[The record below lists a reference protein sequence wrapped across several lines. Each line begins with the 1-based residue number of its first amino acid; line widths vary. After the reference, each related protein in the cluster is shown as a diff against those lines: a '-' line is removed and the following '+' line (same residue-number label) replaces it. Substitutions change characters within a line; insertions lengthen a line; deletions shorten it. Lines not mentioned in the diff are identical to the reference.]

1 MTATSYLVVLC
12 AACLPFFYYILVLYS
27 SWRFFR
33 RRADPAEKLRAFTPP
48 VSILKPVRGSDS
60 DAYENFASF
69 CRQDY
74 PEFEL
79 VFCVGSPE
87 DEIVPIIEKL
97 KSDFPDTSV
106 RILFGSLRIA
116 TNDKVAKLA
125 RLTEEAKYE
134 YLVISDS
141 DVRVR
146 PDYLRNVIAPLA
158 NTEIGAVTCLYVSTG
173 EKTVIDKLQT
183 VGMISDFYPGLFV
196 AKELDGVKFA
206 LGPSIATT
214 RTRLHQFGG
223 YEKIKNQPADDL
235 LVGRLIAEQGYKVE
249 LSQYTIETV
258 ADYQSFTEFWHKRMR
273 WLVVMRHMRP
283 RGHFGLL
290 FTQALPWLLVA
301 LAARPSLESAA
312 ILLLTYLAFRLGT
325 IWLVG
330 IRGLRRPVWKLMPLV
345 VVWDL
350 LAFCLWLASFGIK
363 TVRWRGGD
371 YYIRDGNLVP
381 ATSR

>member
-1 MTATSYLVVLC
+1 MTATSSPVVLC
-12 AACLPFFYYILVLYS
+12 AACLPFFYYVLVLYS

-33 RRADPAEKLRAFTPP
+33 RRPKPVEKRSVFTPP

-74 PEFEL
+74 PEYEL
-79 VFCVGSPE
+79 VFCVGGLE
-87 DEIVPIIEKL
+87 DEIVPVLEKL
-97 KSDFPDTSV
+97 KVDLPQIPI

-146 PDYLRNVIAPLA
+146 PDYLRSVIAPLA
-158 NTEIGAVTCLYVSTG
+158 EQDVGAVTCLYVSTG
-173 EKTVIDKLQT
+173 EKSLVDKLQT

-196 AKELDGVKFA
+196 AKELEGVKFA

-214 RTRLHQFGG
+214 RTRLNQFGG

-235 LVGRLIAEQGYKVE
+235 LVGRLIAETGYKVE
-249 LSQYTIETV
+249 LSQYAIETV
-258 ADYQSFTEFWHKRMR
+258 ADYQSFSEFWHKRMR

-283 RGHFGLL
+283 KGHFGLL

-301 LAARPSLESAA
+301 LAIRPGMNAA
-312 ILLLTYLAFRLGT
+312 AMLLLTYLAFRLGT

-330 IRGLRRPVWKLMPLV
+330 IRGLRRPLWTFMPLV
-345 VVWDL
+345 VVWDV
-350 LAFCLWLASFGIK
+350 LAFCLWLASFARN
-363 TVRWRGGD
+363 TVRWRGGE
-371 YYIRDGNLVP
+371 YYIRDGNLLP